1 MGKEEQYSVDIEIK
15 ALEDCE
21 TDAITIS
28 SNLDNINYGLNKYK
42 LTVNVHNAALWDI
55 ASPCMYLSVI
65 KLFKDGEC
73 IDCCEQDFGIRSIYF
88 DADEGF
94 LLNGR
99 KLNKRSV
106 LSSEPWRNRKCNAGR
121 DVPLQ
126 TAGIKGIRSK
136 CIPHISLLSG
146 TLSCSAGATGSVS
159 SSWMRRGFFQVR
171 LRI

>member
-1 MGKEEQYSVDIEIK
+1 MKNGSHIDFAAQESAAVGKEAQYSVDIEIK

-99 KLNKRSV
+99 KVKLNGVCCHQNHGGIGSAMPGEMYRYRLLGLKELGV
-106 LSSEPWRNRKCNAGR
+106 NAYR
-121 DVPLQ
+121 
-126 TAGIKGIRSK
+126 T
-136 CIPHISLLSG
+136 LLSG
-146 TLSCSAGATGSVS
+146 T
-159 SSWMRRGFFQVR
+159 
-171 LRI
+171 